1 MVMAI
6 VIVTGFDPTSIT
18 LGDFNGDNQADI
30 AVTNSNSKN
39 IGIFLGFGNGN
50 FRSQIV
56 LSNDD
61 RSIYL

>member
-1 MVMAI
+1 MAI
-6 VIVTGFDPTSIT
+6 VIVTGFDPTSIA

-30 AVTNSNSKN
+30 AVTNSNN